1 MQSITDYPYVK
12 GPIKPLGLLLAQN
25 LPFALLDRAQRNVG
39 PHRLILQI
47 NVIGMIHWIVVIL
60 ES

>member
-1 MQSITDYPYVK
+1 MQSITDYPHVK

-25 LPFALLDRAQRNVG
+25 LPFALLDRAQRYG
-39 PHRLILQI
+39 GLHRLILQMYF
-47 NVIGMIHWIVVIL
+47 IGMIHWIVVIL

>member
-1 MQSITDYPYVK
+1 MQSIADYPHVK

-25 LPFALLDRAQRNVG
+25 LPFTLLDRAQRHG
-39 PHRLILQI
+39 GLYRLILQI